1 MRNYKVSGLT
11 GDMAVLEMGSE
22 SGLPLVAVHGWL
34 DDAAS
39 FLHLSNELPEFR
51 WIALDLPGH
60 GLSDFRPPGSV
71 YHFTD
76 YIGDLHLATKAM
88 GLDRFILVGHSLGAG
103 ISAAFAAAFPGR
115 VEKLVLID
123 GIGPISGKD
132 DDSLT
137 QLRKSVA
144 HFDEVEN
151 SGPRIYPSWE
161 FLVSRR
167 MEAGD
172 IARHSVET
180 LLSRGAVE
188 HGDGVR
194 VLSDGRLKQHS
205 PIYMSQAKVLS
216 ILGGISC
223 PALLVLAE
231 QGLVHSRKST
241 GERIRAVD
249 SLKVANVPGAHHVH
263 LDDPGVVAAELEKF
277 LGQGQW

>member
-1 MRNYKVSGLT
+1 MKNYKVSGLT
-11 GDMAVLEMGSE
+11 GDMAVVEMGSG
-22 SGLPLVAVHGWL
+22 SGSPLVAVHGWL
-34 DDAAS
+34 DNAAS
-39 FLHLSNELPEFR
+39 FIPLGSELPGFR
-51 WIALDLPGH
+51 WFALDLPGH
-60 GLSDFRPPGSV
+60 GLSDFRPAGSV

-137 QLRKSVA
+137 QLRKSVV
-144 HFDEVEN
+144 HFDEAEN
-151 SGPRIYPSWE
+151 SGPRVYPSWE
-161 FLVSRR
+161 FLVRRR

-180 LLSRGAVE
+180 LLSRGALE
-188 HGDGVR
+188 QEDGVR

-223 PALLVLAE
+223 PTLLVLAE

-241 GERIRAVD
+241 AQRINAVD
-249 SLKVANVPGAHHVH
+249 NLEVVKVPGAHHVH
-263 LDDPGVVAAELEKF
+263 LDDPGIVAAQLEKF
-277 LGQGQW
+277 LGQGG